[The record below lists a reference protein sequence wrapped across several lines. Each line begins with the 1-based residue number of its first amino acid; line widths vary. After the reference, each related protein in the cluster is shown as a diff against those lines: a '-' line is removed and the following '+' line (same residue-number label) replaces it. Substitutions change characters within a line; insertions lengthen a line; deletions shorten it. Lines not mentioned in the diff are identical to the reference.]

1 MAKLILLNKPYNM
14 LSQFTDADGR
24 NTLKQV
30 VAIPQVYPCG
40 RLDYDSEGLLL
51 LTDNGLLQAQ
61 IADPKHKMEKTYW
74 AQVEGIPDDAAL
86 AALRQGVQLNDGLT
100 LPAQV
105 RLLTEEPRLWPRNP
119 PIRQRNNDILS
130 WLEIRIR
137 EGRNRQVRRM
147 TAHIGHPTLRLVR
160 AQIGTW
166 QLGDLQ
172 PGQYLELE
180 LPDPSPK
187 SSNPKPSSFKS
198 KRPPRPKSPTTK
210 RFN

>member
-24 NTLKQV
+24 ATLKQV
-30 VAIPQVYPCG
+30 LAIPQIYPCG
-40 RLDYDSEGLLL
+40 RLDCDSEGLLL

-74 AQVEGIPDDAAL
+74 AQVEGLPNDAAL

-105 RLLTEEPRLWPRNP
+105 RLLAEEPKLWPRNP

-160 AQIGTW
+160 AQIGVW
-166 QLGDLQ
+166 QLGELQ
-172 PGQYLELE
+172 PGQYLELDV
-180 LPDPSPK
+180 PDPSPK
-187 SSNPKPSSFKS
+187 SSTPKPSRFKS
-198 KRPPRPKSPTTK
+198 KR
-210 RFN
+210 FN

>member
-14 LSQFTDADGR
+14 LSQFTDDGGR
-24 NTLKQV
+24 ATLKQV
-30 VAIPQVYPCG
+30 IHIPQVYPCG

-74 AQVEGIPDDAAL
+74 VQVEGIPNEEAL
-86 AALRQGVQLNDGLT
+86 AALRQGVKLNDGIT

-105 RLLTEEPRLWPRNP
+105 RILAEEPKLWPRHP
-119 PIRQRNNDILS
+119 PIRQRNNDRLS

-147 TAHIGHPTLRLVR
+147 TAHIGHPTLRLIR

-166 QLGDLQ
+166 QLGALQ
-172 PGQYLELE
+172 PGQYLELA
-180 LPDPSPK
+180 LPDPNPTQQSPK
-187 SSNPKPSSFKS
+187 AQRLKRSKPA
-198 KRPPRPKSPTTK
+198 TTK

>member
-187 SSNPKPSSFKS
+187 SSNPKPSS
-198 KRPPRPKSPTTK
+198 
-210 RFN
+210 

>member
-1 MAKLILLNKPYNM
+1 M
-14 LSQFTDADGR
+14 L
-24 NTLKQV
+24 
-30 VAIPQVYPCG
+30 AIPQIYPCG

-61 IADPKHKMEKTYW
+61 IADPKHKMEKPTGRKLKAY
-74 AQVEGIPDDAAL
+74 PMTRT

-105 RLLTEEPRLWPRNP
+105 RLLAEEPKLWPRNP

-160 AQIGTW
+160 AQIGVW
-166 QLGDLQ
+166 QLGELQ
-172 PGQYLELE
+172 PGQYLELDV
-180 LPDPSPK
+180 PDPSPK
-187 SSNPKPSSFKS
+187 SSTPNHLASNPSASIEPLC
-198 KRPPRPKSPTTK
+198 TLG
-210 RFN
+210 

>member
-24 NTLKQV
+24 ATLKQV
-30 VAIPQVYPCG
+30 LAIPQIYPCG

-74 AQVEGIPDDAAL
+74 AQVEGLPNDAAL

-105 RLLTEEPRLWPRNP
+105 RLLAEEPKLWPRNP

-160 AQIGTW
+160 AQIGVW
-166 QLGDLQ
+166 QLGELQ
-172 PGQYLELE
+172 PGQYLELDV
-180 LPDPSPK
+180 PDPSPK
-187 SSNPKPSSFKS
+187 SSTPKPSRFKS
-198 KRPPRPKSPTTK
+198 KR
-210 RFN
+210 FN